1 MMARE
6 PEPTTDW
13 EAPGGGMPAV
23 HPAPAPATRLPSALG
38 AAFPLPAPTGRSR
51 PLPPAFAIA
60 VSALLAASVLAFWG
74 WFYLRVLSSVQEH
87 RAQHE
92 LLATFN
98 ERLAAFTAPIG
109 GTIAQGAPVATLR
122 IPSLRINNLVVVEG
136 TTSADTEAGPGHRR
150 DTPLPGET
158 GTSYIFGRDT
168 SFGAP
173 FSRIGTMKK
182 GAVLFATTGDGTF
195 AYRVDAVRRAGD
207 PLSAFQTGSARL
219 TLVTSEGGR
228 AGSRQV
234 VYVDATLQG
243 TPGQANAP
251 APVPLL
257 AAERQ
262 MSGDPGAWLTIS
274 VLLEGLAV
282 VAVAGAWLRV
292 RWGVWP
298 VVLVGAPLMLA
309 GLWSLS
315 SAASQVLPNIF

>member
-1 MMARE
+1 MMAPE

-13 EAPGGGMPAV
+13 GAPRGGV
-23 HPAPAPATRLPSALG
+23 PAPAPVTRLPSAMG
-38 AAFPLPAPTGRSR
+38 SASSVRAPTARPR
-51 PLPPAFAIA
+51 PLPPLFAIA
-60 VSALLAASVLAFWG
+60 VSALVAASLLGFWG

-122 IPSLRINNLVVVEG
+122 IPSLGIKNLVVVEG
-136 TTSADTEAGPGHRR
+136 TTSGDTEAGPGHRR
-150 DTPLPGET
+150 DTPLPGEP
-158 GTSYIFGRDT
+158 GTSYVFGRDA

-173 FSRIGTMKK
+173 FSRIGSLRK
-182 GAVLFATTGDGTF
+182 GSALFATTGDGTF
-195 AYRVDAVRRAGD
+195 AFRVDAVRRAGD
-207 PLSAFQTGSARL
+207 PLSAFQKGSARL
-219 TLVTSEGGR
+219 TLVTSESGR
-228 AGSRQV
+228 AGSRHV

-243 TPGQANAP
+243 TPGRANAP
-251 APVPLL
+251 APVSLL

-274 VLLEGLAV
+274 VLLEGLVV
-282 VAVAGAWLRV
+282 VAVVGAWWRV
-292 RWGVWP
+292 RWGGWP
-298 VVLVGAPLMLA
+298 VVLVGAPLVVA
-309 GLWSLS
+309 GLWSVS